1 MQTDRN
7 TLALALIG
15 TAFVGSIAWAHP
27 AAIPALT
34 LALAAF
40 VALAAFL
47 KL

>member
-1 MQTDRN
+1 MRNDRN
-7 TLALALIG
+7 TIALALLG
-15 TAFVGSIAWAHP
+15 TAFVGSVAAAHP
-27 AAIPALT
+27 ALVPALT